1 MQVVDASGNMFGY
14 DSITVAGPDGRP
26 KTISTAIKLVTL
38 VRNTSGAT
46 ITKGTIVYI
55 NGGSG
60 NKPTIT
66 KALATSDA
74 TSAQTYGVVQANI
87 PNNKNGYVVV
97 IGALDGLNTS
107 AYSPG
112 TQLYLSSTI
121 AGEWTSVKQLAPNHL
136 VYVGIVVRQHATQGV
151 VEVKIQNGY
160 ELDEIHD
167 VQIVSPTNGQT
178 LVYDSATSLWK
189 NGSGGSGGASWGSI
203 SGTLSSQTDL
213 QTALDAKQDD
223 LVSGINIKT
232 VNGSSVLGG
241 GNLVVSGGGVHL
253 PLKQGAKY
261 TNQQVS
267 MFSNATTSQAQMVT
281 PNQMSFAPFL
291 PANSYTF
298 NRIDIGVTVA
308 SASSTFRVLIY
319 SDNDGIPQN
328 KLYESAN
335 IDGSTT
341 GQKIINLT
349 SPFTFIGGETYWIAI
364 HASGSSANI
373 TFSGVSV
380 NSLIGIFIQ
389 GGAVFNR
396 LNTSM
401 FLYVNGSPSTINL
414 LGTQYTYQQGFPQ
427 LNFWKV

>member
-1 MQVVDASGNMFGY
+1 MSRKFTFTTQVYDERTDFPATGDVDVIYIDASKNTAYRY
-14 DSITVAGPDGRP
+14 DVDYYA
-26 KTISTAIKLVTL
+26 ISSAEVDIW
-38 VRNTSGAT
+38 GAMGSLS
-46 ITKGTIVYI
+46 KG
-55 NGGSG
+55 GG
-60 NKPTIT
+60 
-66 KALATSDA
+66 
-74 TSAQTYGVVQANI
+74 
-87 PNNKNGYVVV
+87 
-97 IGALDGLNTS
+97 
-107 AYSPG
+107 
-112 TQLYLSSTI
+112 
-121 AGEWTSVKQLAPNHL
+121 
-136 VYVGIVVRQHATQGV
+136 
-151 VEVKIQNGY
+151 
-160 ELDEIHD
+160 
-167 VQIVSPTNGQT
+167 
-178 LVYDSATSLWK
+178 
-189 NGSGGSGGASWGSI
+189 GGGGASWGSI
-203 SGTLSSQTDL
+203 SGTLSSQIDL